1 VNQYA
6 QLALGRYPGARIVGG
21 SGPWAATF
29 HCGPAVEIYLAPDEE
44 TAKRIAC
51 GGCSARECHG
61 NHRYE
66 NVRAFA
72 LPKICDAP
80 DDFEDEQWLRR
91 HGA

>member
-1 VNQYA
+1 MNSYA

-21 SGPWAATF
+21 DGPWAAVF
-29 HCGPAVEIYLAPDEE
+29 RCGLVVELYFAPDEE

-51 GGCSARECHG
+51 GGCSARECVN

-72 LPKICDAP
+72 LPKICFEP
-80 DDFEDEQWLRR
+80 DDFEDKQWLRR